1 MKLVLDERVK
11 HRIIGL
17 AVILSIG
24 AIFAPAIVKKSNQRF
39 DGNVNVSVQLPP
51 KPLPPKVAM
60 PDEKAMFGTVKVA
73 HVELPA
79 LPDEK
84 TIVKVAKAEPLSPM
98 NDVRMPV
105 VAKANVDTPSLPKAK
120 TTPVSKPTVAKMAAK
135 KVVKN
140 IPQPK
145 AKVVAK
151 INKKVAPVTVK
162 ASVKGRYAV
171 QLATFSQ
178 QRNADTLVSKLRGK
192 GYKATYNKI
201 TTTDGT
207 VYKVIVGHTDRK
219 EQARILQKQL
229 ASVMQINGFIVETGV
244 S

>member
-39 DGNVNVSVQLPP
+39 DGNVSVSVQLPP

-79 LPDEK
+79 MPDEK
-84 TIVKVAKAEPLSPM
+84 MIVKIAKAESLSPM
-98 NDVRMPV
+98 NDVRLPV
-105 VAKANVDTPSLPKAK
+105 VAKANIDVPSLPKAK
-120 TTPVSKPTVAKMAAK
+120 ATRVSKPVATKIAAK

-140 IPQPK
+140 IPMPK

-151 INKKVAPVTVK
+151 NNKKMVPVTAK
-162 ASVKGRYAV
+162 ALAKGRYAV

-178 QRNADTLVSKLRGK
+178 QRNADSLVSRLRGK

-201 TTTDGT
+201 ITREGA
-207 VYKVIVGHTDRK
+207 VYKVIVGHTDKK
-219 EQARILQKQL
+219 EQARVLQKQL
-229 ASVMQINGFIVETGV
+229 ASVMQIRGFIVETGV